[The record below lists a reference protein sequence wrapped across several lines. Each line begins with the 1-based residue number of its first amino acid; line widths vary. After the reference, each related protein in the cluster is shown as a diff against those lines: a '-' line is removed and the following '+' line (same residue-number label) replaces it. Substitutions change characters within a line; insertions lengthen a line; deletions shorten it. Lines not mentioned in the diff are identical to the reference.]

1 MTQPAAPVRAR
12 RSRHTAAPVPVV
24 PPGPSTID
32 LHTHTNRSDGTE
44 SAADLVRAAAAAG
57 VRLLAITDH
66 DTLAGYR
73 EVASRLPAAL
83 ELLPGVEINAIVRD
97 RPELRESEVHIVG
110 LGVDPADAALEATL
124 ERQRLG
130 RRRRFATM
138 IERLRAAGIEI
149 APALGGLVPD
159 EIDSLGRPTIA
170 RALIAVGLAGTV
182 EEAFERYLSPG
193 RPGYVPRDGLDPLGA
208 IGAVRDA
215 GGLAVLA
222 HFGEAAERLAV
233 VRGLV
238 DCGLGGLEVYYRTFD
253 AATVRRVGAVA
264 RELRLVATGG
274 SDYHG
279 DGRSY
284 ADVHAGLW
292 VPAEVGTAV
301 KAALDR
307 PTGSAEPG

>member
-1 MTQPAAPVRAR
+1 MTGTAAAARSR

-44 SAADLVRAAAAAG
+44 PPGELVRAAAAAG
-57 VRLLAITDH
+57 VRFLAITDH

-73 EVASRLPAAL
+73 DAVSVLPPTI

-110 LGVDPADAALEATL
+110 LGVDPADEALEATL
-124 ERQRLG
+124 AHQRLG

-138 IERLRAAGIEI
+138 VGRLRAVGADVG
-149 APALGGLVPD
+149 PALEALAPD

-170 RALIAVGLAGTV
+170 RALIAIGLASSV
-182 EEAFERYLSPG
+182 EDAFERYLSPG
-193 RPGYVPRDGLDPLGA
+193 RPGYVPRDGLDPIGA
-208 IGAVRDA
+208 IGAIRDA
-215 GGLAVLA
+215 GGLPVLA
-222 HFGEAAERLAV
+222 HFGEAADRLPV
-233 VRGLV
+233 VRSLIE
-238 DCGLGGLEVYYRTFD
+238 CGLGGLEVYYRTFD
-253 AATVRRVGAVA
+253 AATVAQVGSVA

-279 DGRSY
+279 DGRPY
-284 ADVHAGLW
+284 GEIHAGLW
-292 VPAEVGTAV
+292 VPPEVGPAV
-301 KAALDR
+301 RAAVDAAV
-307 PTGSAEPG
+307 GSSQPQ